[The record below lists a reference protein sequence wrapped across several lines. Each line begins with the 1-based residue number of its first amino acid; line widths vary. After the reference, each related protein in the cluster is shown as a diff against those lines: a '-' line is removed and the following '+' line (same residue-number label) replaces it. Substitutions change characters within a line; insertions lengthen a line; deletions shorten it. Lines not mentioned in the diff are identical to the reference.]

1 LTNADWIVPLFYILA
16 ALAMGVATY
25 YSMKWRDEFLSEDC

>member
-1 LTNADWIVPLFYILA
+1 MSKEWIVPLVYILL
-16 ALAMGVATY
+16 ALAMGVATH